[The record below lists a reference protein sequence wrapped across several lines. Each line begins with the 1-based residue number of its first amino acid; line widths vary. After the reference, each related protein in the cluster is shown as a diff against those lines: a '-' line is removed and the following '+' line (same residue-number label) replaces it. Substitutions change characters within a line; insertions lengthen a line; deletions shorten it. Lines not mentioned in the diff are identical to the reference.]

1 MKKNY
6 MKLIKKYEPIKKI
19 TKRIKVFNYGLAI
32 LKVISAF
39 LVVVHHNY
47 NRNSTKN
54 KIIVFITLKRLLHVP
69 SFYSN
74 LFVREIIKLLH
85 FLFIYINF
93 SLKLRINVFIFFIK
107 YILIFF

>member
-6 MKLIKKYEPIKKI
+6 MKLIKKYEPIKNI

-69 SFYSN
+69 SFYIMSFSFFAHH
-74 LFVREIIKLLH
+74 L
-85 FLFIYINF
+85 F
-93 SLKLRINVFIFFIK
+93 SLNFK
-107 YILIFF
+107 ILIKRLVRLLNEYKI